1 MSFCSNCGAEVKEG
15 QAVCLSCGFELKQV
29 RSGKSAKSRG
39 WFDIQNRNGK
49 ERGPA
54 FVFAL
59 FLAGLGAHR
68 FYLDADWKVTM
79 LLVFLA
85 GIPTLGATW
94 IISSIWGLID
104 FVRIVA
110 ADEETFEHL
119 FLKAEEDA

>member
-15 QAVCLSCGFELKQV
+15 QAVCLNCGFELKQI
-29 RSGKSAKSRG
+29 KSAKSRG
-39 WFDIQNRNGK
+39 WFETQNRDGK

-54 FVFAL
+54 FLFA
-59 FLAGLGAHR
+59 FCLAGLGAHR
-68 FYLDADWKVTM
+68 FYLNAEWKTTM

-94 IISSIWGLID
+94 IISGIWGLID

-119 FLKAEEDA
+119 FLKLEDES

>member
-15 QAVCLSCGFELKQV
+15 QAVCLNCGFELKQV
-29 RSGKSAKSRG
+29 KSAKSRG
-39 WFDIQNRNGK
+39 WFEHQNRDGK

-54 FVFAL
+54 FLFAF

-68 FYLDADWKVTM
+68 FYLNAEWKVTM

-94 IISSIWGLID
+94 IITCIWGLID

-110 ADEETFEHL
+110 ADEETFQHL
-119 FLKAEEDA
+119 FLKSEEEA

>member
-15 QAVCLSCGFELKQV
+15 QAVCLNCGFELKQI
-29 RSGKSAKSRG
+29 RSAKSRG
-39 WFDIQNRNGK
+39 WFETQNRDGK

-54 FVFAL
+54 FLFAF

-68 FYLDADWKVTM
+68 FYLNAEWKVTM
-79 LLVFLA
+79 LLIFLA

-94 IISSIWGLID
+94 IISCIWGLID

-110 ADEETFEHL
+110 ADEETFQHL
-119 FLKAEEDA
+119 FLKSEEDA